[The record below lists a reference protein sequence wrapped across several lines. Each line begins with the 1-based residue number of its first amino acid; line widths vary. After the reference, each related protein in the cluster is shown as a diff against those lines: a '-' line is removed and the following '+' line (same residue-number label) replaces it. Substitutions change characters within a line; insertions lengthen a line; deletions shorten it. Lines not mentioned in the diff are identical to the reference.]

1 MSTQQRL
8 EMYARLVEA
17 DKPLQAI
24 ALWLTDE
31 ELDLTIQD
39 AYQAFR
45 IRHLEAITA

>member
-24 ALWLTDE
+24 ALWLTDD
-31 ELDLTIQD
+31 ELDLSIED
-39 AYQAFR
+39 AYQVSR
-45 IRHLEAITA
+45 IRHLVAITV